1 MTQNTSVLRKGRLWQ
16 GIGVSAVLST
26 LFLLLLTFS
35 IALAASPNGVVL
47 ESFTADN
54 RLLID
59 EGLLDSAVS
68 TGYTTVRSEHILGAE
83 RDILF
88 LSNGLLL
95 EWDGDEGD
103 PTSLDHTG
111 LGGYDLTAGGFMDSI
126 ALEVTAV
133 NQPVQAT
140 LTVYSDE
147 SNASN
152 YAVTLNS
159 AGRVVIPLS
168 AFETELGAGADFA
181 DVGSIELTVQ
191 GDTAGLA
198 LGSLEMQSSLTAER
212 QVVLVVD
219 QNNNGA
225 VDPNDVVEHT
235 IAIHNDGSTASAALH
250 IVENVLGR
258 TYGLVNGSVSAE
270 GGQVL
275 SGNSAG
281 QQVVSVT
288 LDSVTAGQSA
298 EVSFRVTMLDGP
310 AIPVT
315 LVVQDGDMPPGSN
328 GDTVSTLNS
337 PFTNGNG
344 DVGFSGSLTTASGT
358 DNFIWFDTGITWRNS
373 DGLPA
378 VLTGAESTMG
388 VSDSGGF
395 IYSPSTNG
403 SDSVWTHNGLLLV
416 GATQAPG
423 FPLGTNNT
431 FNSRPTMIANG
442 AAYWVSGFNES
453 GGTGTEG
460 RMLYTSPNAMSNTIS
475 VVIRSDDVISGFVV
489 DRPSGIDFNYMASD
503 NDNHLIASLLMD
515 TGSDVDDEFIYVDGA
530 LVARETAPTGDG
542 DNWDTFDGVSINNS
556 GSYMF
561 SGDTDGATTT
571 DEFIAYNGSPV
582 VREGDTIGGI
592 ALTSAA
598 SVNALSNNNLGGGV
612 FTWAISGGIE
622 ILFSSCDM
630 ADVANNA
637 VALLATND
645 MVDVDG
651 NGTADAAVTDFNASN
666 VIGPGLW
673 QAEDGLVYV
682 EVDLDY
688 GAGELEAIV
697 GLETGCVTGGEPGI
711 VVNPPGMVSIQPADT
726 QANQTLTISN
736 TGDADLLW
744 TIEEQPLAA
753 GEAAKSGPAL
763 VLETDWGQVE
773 LEFSGGCV
781 PPLGV
786 GDIPWISA
794 NPTGGTTAA
803 GSADDVTVTFDST
816 GISLGV
822 LRADLCVNN
831 NSITSTVQVPVVLE
845 VPPAPALALNKTVGL
860 DPNTCAVTDTINI
873 PAGQGGTAVT
883 YCYTVQNTGNITL
896 SVQNLVDDQ
905 LGVLLGPDA
914 AFDVAPG
921 ASDFYTVT
929 TTITQTT
936 VNSATWSA
944 ASATGVHPDPVGD
957 TFGTGAVQ
965 HDVIEFGAETEGG
978 TLTLQMV
985 FSGTISPPGSGNPD
999 EIVGFIDMD
1008 RDNSALTG
1016 VPAFSSPFCAMLPV
1030 MGVEYLVFLTS
1041 YNPGAGTMDLLFI
1054 DEISMTGA
1062 IVGVVDAT
1070 FAGNSFT
1077 IEVPLSLLEG
1087 YGPEEGIVDAAAVVG
1102 TLAEPTDCA
1111 PDSTVLTSRLEVSDN
1126 DDATVNQNAPTDV
1139 ALSGIEGTTPA
1150 VWLPVWL
1157 LLLALVAMA
1166 VPAVLLRFSGK
1177 GISK

>member
-1 MTQNTSVLRKGRLWQ
+1 MTQNKSVLRKGRVWQ
-16 GIGVSAVLST
+16 GIGISAVLAT

-35 IALAASPNGVVL
+35 IALAAPQDGVVL
-47 ESFTADN
+47 ENFTADN

-59 EGLLDSAVS
+59 EGILESAVA
-68 TGYTTVRSEHILGAE
+68 TGYTTVRSEQILGVE

-111 LGGYDLTAGGFMDSI
+111 LGGYDLTAGGFMDSF
-126 ALEVTAV
+126 ALGVTAL

-152 YAVTLNS
+152 YSLTLNS
-159 AGRVVIPLS
+159 AGQVLVPLS
-168 AFETELGAGADFA
+168 AFETALGAGANFA
-181 DVGSIELTVQ
+181 EAGSIELIIQ
-191 GDTAGLA
+191 GNTAGLV
-198 LGSLEMQSSLTAER
+198 LDSLEMQSSLTAER
-212 QVVLVVD
+212 QVVLVAD
-219 QNNNGA
+219 QNDNGV

-235 IAIHNDGSTASAALH
+235 ITVHNDGSTASAALY

-258 TYGLVNGSVSAE
+258 VYSLVNGSVSA
-270 GGQVL
+270 GPGQVL

-281 QQVVSVT
+281 QQVVNVA
-288 LDSVTAGQSA
+288 LDPISAGQSA
-298 EVSFRVTMLDGP
+298 EVSFRVTMLGGP

-315 LVVQDGDMPPGSN
+315 VVVQDGDTPPGSD

-337 PFTNGNG
+337 PFTNGDG

-388 VSDSGGF
+388 TSDSGGF
-395 IYSPSTNG
+395 IYSPSTDG
-403 SDSVWTHNGLLLV
+403 DDSVWTHNGALLV
-416 GATQAPG
+416 DSTQAPD
-423 FPLGTNNT
+423 FPPGTTNT
-431 FNSRPTMIANG
+431 FNSRPTMTAG
-442 AAYWVSGFNES
+442 GEAYWVSGFNES
-453 GGTGTEG
+453 GGTSTEG
-460 RMLYTSPNAMSNTIS
+460 RMLYTSPNAMTSTIA

-503 NDNHLIASLLMD
+503 NDSHLVAGLLMD
-515 TGSDVDDEFIYVDGA
+515 TGSTTDDDFIYVDGA
-530 LVARETAPTGDG
+530 LVARETGPTGDG
-542 DNWDTFDGVSINNS
+542 DNWDNFDGVSINNS
-556 GSYMF
+556 GGYIF

-571 DEFIAYNGSPV
+571 DEFIVYNGSAV

-592 ALTSAA
+592 ALTSSA
-598 SVNALSNNNLGGGV
+598 SVNALSNNNIGGGV
-612 FTWAISGGIE
+612 FIWAISGGTE

-630 ADVANNA
+630 SDVANNA
-637 VALLATND
+637 VALLATDD

-673 QAEDGLVYV
+673 LAEDGLVYV

-688 GAGELEAIV
+688 GAGELEAVI
-697 GLETGCVTGGEPGI
+697 GLETGCVTGGGPVIE
-711 VVNPPGMVSIQPADT
+711 VAPPGMVSIQAADT

-736 TGDADLLW
+736 TGDADLTW
-744 TIEEQPLAA
+744 TIDEQPAAA
-753 GEAAKSGPAL
+753 GEAADNGQL
-763 VLETDWGQVE
+763 LFLETDWGQVE
-773 LEFSGGCV
+773 LEFGGGCV
-781 PPLGV
+781 LPLGA

-831 NSITSTVQVPVVLE
+831 NSITPTVQVPVVLE
-845 VPPAPALALNKTVGL
+845 VPPAPSLALTKTVGL
-860 DPNTCAVTDTINI
+860 DPNTCAATDTINI

-914 AFDVAPG
+914 AFDVPPG
-921 ASDFYTVT
+921 ASDFLTVT
-929 TTITQTT
+929 AIITQTT

-944 ASATGVHPDPVGD
+944 ASAAGLHLDPAGD
-957 TFGTGAVQ
+957 TLGAGAIQ
-965 HDVIEFGAETEGG
+965 HDVIEFGAETAGG
-978 TLTLQMV
+978 ILTLQMV

-999 EIVGFIDMD
+999 ELAGFIDMD

-1016 VPAFSSPFCAMLPV
+1016 VPAFSAPYCAMLPT
-1030 MGVEYLVFLTS
+1030 MGMEYLVFLNS
-1041 YNPGAGTMDLLFI
+1041 YNPGAGTMELLFI

-1062 IVGVVDAT
+1062 IVGVVDVT
-1070 FAGNSFT
+1070 FTANSFT
-1077 IEVPLSLLEG
+1077 IEVPLSLLES

-1111 PDSTVLTSRLEVSDN
+1111 PDSTVLTSRLEVSGS

-1139 ALSGIEGTTPA
+1139 ALSGIEGTAPA
-1150 VWLPVWL
+1150 AWLPVWL
-1157 LLLALVAMA
+1157 LLLALAAMI
-1166 VPAVLLRFSGK
+1166 VPAVLLRYSAK
-1177 GISK
+1177 RTS